1 MLDWGACRR
10 GATHL
15 AGRTSASA
23 RFLRLKSD
31 VLGASRAAV
40 RAPEMQRAMTR
51 AAYGLGAAL
60 AVVAAL
66 GVHAA
71 LNAAR

>member
-1 MLDWGACRR
+1 MLDWGAYRR
-10 GATHL
+10 GSTHS
-15 AGRTSASA
+15 GQTSAPA

-40 RAPEMQRAMTR
+40 RAPEVQRAMTR

-60 AVVAAL
+60 AVVAAM
-66 GVHAA
+66 GVHAV
-71 LNAAR
+71 LHVAR